1 MILTVKELEARLET
15 AESRVNEA
23 IENDDTL
30 SAQYWTGR
38 RDAVKDVLEN
48 YGRL

>member
-1 MILTVKELEARLET
+1 MILKELEAKLEK
-15 AESRVNEA
+15 AESRMNEA

-38 RDAVKDVLEN
+38 CDAIKDVLEN
-48 YGRL
+48 